1 MANTQD
7 GLNIA
12 DITDDIILLKD
23 GGGALVIRTSAV
35 NFGLLSEIE
44 QLSIIAA
51 FAQMLNSLSFAIQI
65 VIQSQKLDISSYIG
79 VLDRAQKTQANPL
92 LVNLIGKYK
101 NFIQS
106 TIKENEVLDKQF
118 YIAIPVSYLEVG
130 LGYSDK
136 QDRIKKI
143 KTILLPR
150 KDQLFR
156 QLNRV
161 GLKAIQLNN
170 SQLIKIF
177 FDIYNQTG
185 VKAQMQ
191 GTQLPAVEQ
200 VKLTSPRIN
209 TPTAQPIIPTGPTIA
224 PISDVNIQGNQISRT
239 PRNHPFVVEELSDSI

>member
-7 GLNIA
+7 SLNIA
-12 DITDDIILLKD
+12 DITDDILLLES
-23 GGGALVIRTSAV
+23 GGGALVIKTNAV

-44 QLSIIAA
+44 QLSIIEA

-65 VIQSQKLDISSYIG
+65 VIQSQKLDISSYLS
-79 VLDRAQKTQANPL
+79 VLDKAQKTQTNPL
-92 LVNLIGKYK
+92 LADLMSKYK
-101 NFIQS
+101 GFIQS

-130 LGYSDK
+130 LGYSK
-136 QDRIKKI
+136 KEDRIQKI

-161 GLKAIQLNN
+161 GLKASQLNN
-170 SQLIKIF
+170 SQLTKIF

-185 VKAQMQ
+185 AKSMQ
-191 GTQLPAVEQ
+191 DIQAPSVEQ
-200 VKLTSPRIN
+200 VKLTNPRLN
-209 TPTAQPIIPTGPTIA
+209 TPTNSPIPPFGPTIA
-224 PISDVNIQGNQISRT
+224 PVSDANIQSGQVART